1 MTIKK
6 AVEQLIDSGV
16 KPIVLDAQR
25 VKTFSDEIEGVR
37 TSLIVKSLS
46 VGTLTANEYR
56 FVARRTVQANGLVE
70 RNIEKVFYFF
80 PTLKKE
86 HEGAKFFT
94 ISVYARTL
102 LGGEL
107 MRMLTEQMKK
117 YPFVDT
123 SKICLEMSADILF
136 ENLPEYKKE
145 IDNLRNLGFK
155 IALCE
160 VGSEF
165 CPLLRL
171 NEIPYDIVFLD
182 EYAQKSLQDDREQ
195 EIQGLMN
202 IITARIT
209 RVYGSCVSEE
219 QIPYLEKI
227 GADGYTFAE
236 DEDLEEKEWHVGA
249 KEKEES
255 PFPWRIQPTNA

>member
-6 AVEQLIDSGV
+6 AVEQTIDSGIH
-16 KPIVLDAQR
+16 PIVLDAQR
-25 VKTFSDEIEGVR
+25 VKNFGGEIEGVR

-46 VGTLTANEYR
+46 LGTLTANEYR
-56 FVARRTVQANGLVE
+56 FVARRTLQANRLVE
-70 RNIEKVFYFF
+70 RNIEKLFYFY
-80 PTLKKE
+80 PLLLKE
-86 HEGAKFFT
+86 HLGAKFFT
-94 ISVYARTL
+94 VSVYARTL
-102 LGGEL
+102 RDGQL
-107 MRMLTEQMKK
+107 LTVLTDYLRK
-117 YPFVDT
+117 YPVDPT
-123 SKICLEMSADILF
+123 KIYLEMSADILF

-182 EYAQKSLQDDREQ
+182 DYAQKSLQDDREQ
-195 EIQGLMN
+195 EIQGLMS

-209 RVYGSCVSEE
+209 KVYGSCVSVE